1 ATSPPTSASW
11 ASPSSRE
18 SRGTKPD
25 LAIPAGGPRRIFG
38 AHAAHCPHAF
48 GMGTPAGFRSS
59 SPPRNHGAGTPEGVR
74 SLRCSAAPSIW
85 TTCAPNLSP
94 RSPAMIARV
103 IVTPKPVVNDPQG
116 LTVKQGL
123 TSLGFREVEDVRV
136 GKYIEVSLEAET
148 MHEARER
155 VEAMCR
161 QLLANHVIE
170 DFHFEL
176 DHDGGKH

>member
-1 ATSPPTSASW
+1 MRLT
-11 ASPSSRE
+11 
-18 SRGTKPD
+18 
-25 LAIPAGGPRRIFG
+25 
-38 AHAAHCPHAF
+38 
-48 GMGTPAGFRSS
+48 
-59 SPPRNHGAGTPEGVR
+59 
-74 SLRCSAAPSIW
+74 
-85 TTCAPNLSP
+85 
-94 RSPAMIARV
+94 ARV

-123 TSLGFREVEDVRV
+123 TTLGFREVEDVRV

-148 MHEARER
+148 VREARER

-176 DHDGGKH
+176 DHEGSRHR